1 MAPVSIGGN
10 AVAFSATSAAVYMH
24 NELLKAVD
32 QAITGDYS
40 YLERVVGI
48 IESWKNSPN
57 PEERK
62 AYRIFM
68 RAYKKTYEQAREIL
82 LRRGRKV
89 EIYIK

>member
-10 AVAFSATSAAVYMH
+10 GIALDAYSAAVYMH
-24 NELLKAVD
+24 NELLKAID
-32 QAITGDYS
+32 QAVTGDYT
-40 YLERVVGI
+40 YLERVISI

-68 RAYKKTYEQAREIL
+68 KTYKKTYMRA
-82 LRRGRKV
+82 K
-89 EIYIK
+89 KK